1 MLPTNTTNMWQFLKT
16 NVAESFEETQET
28 AFLRWYPTQEA
39 WEWRRTAS
47 YWIAVAFS
55 EGSMSF
61 LLTSFFGCVEPSFWG
76 GLLHA
81 VTTCT
86 AGYGELPT
94 RDASFPVNLGWKA
107 RAFP

>member
-81 VTTCT
+81 VTTCIKLSMRCIV
-86 AGYGELPT
+86 YYVCP
-94 RDASFPVNLGWKA
+94 S
-107 RAFP
+107 